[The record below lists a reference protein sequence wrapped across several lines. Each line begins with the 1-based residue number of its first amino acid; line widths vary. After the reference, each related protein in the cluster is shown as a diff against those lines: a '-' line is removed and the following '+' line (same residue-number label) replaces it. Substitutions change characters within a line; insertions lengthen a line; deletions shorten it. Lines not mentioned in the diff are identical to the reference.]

1 MVSFTRIVEKE
12 DEMDERERLNKVEQ
26 AAGRLLSDL
35 RDILK
40 HTESLPK
47 MESNNSDLIL
57 QSVMLL
63 GQRLAA
69 LEEKVGEIH
78 QVVLAQRVQKE
89 WYTTGE
95 LAEAL
100 GKSRFT
106 VQDRW
111 CNEGRIECEKARTPA
126 SGESLDKNIGGWSG
140 WRTEAKAAVSA
151 YRFRPRTGY
160 IPRWT

>member
-1 MVSFTRIVEKE
+1 
-12 DEMDERERLNKVEQ
+12 MDERERLIKAEQ

-40 HTESLPK
+40 NTESLPK

-57 QSVMLL
+57 QSVLML
-63 GQRLAA
+63 GQRIAA

-78 QVVLAQRVQKE
+78 QVVMAQRVQKE

-111 CNEGRIECEKARTPA
+111 CNEGRIECEKDPD
-126 SGESLDKNIGGWSG
+126 SGKWRIPGQEFRRLVGGG
-140 WRTEAKAAVSA
+140 ALKPKR
-151 YRFRPRTGY
+151 R
-160 IPRWT
+160 